1 MALTTVRPQ
10 GMGFN
15 TGRRNLIIN
24 GAMQVNQ
31 RGDSTGVTSGNY
43 HGPDRYRWHSAHD
56 DTVSISQDTSAPD
69 GFVNSYKVAV
79 TVADTSLSS
88 GNTRIEQRI
97 EGQNLRHLKYG
108 TSSAESVTLSFHV
121 KSNKTG
127 TYVASIYE
135 ETGANVISKTYTISS
150 ADTWE
155 AKSITFPGLTTA
167 SISATT
173 GTGLRIWWGLAA
185 ASDNQG
191 GSNDVWT
198 TGETNWFEGQTV
210 NILDSTSNTFFLT
223 GCQLELGENASD
235 FEHRSFGEELA
246 LCQRYFQHW
255 NLGGTYQSGGGFP
268 AMLYST
274 DLTFGTIPFFCEMRA
289 APTGSMSAA
298 NTWQFINASDTP
310 NSVNSVSIYSTSKVS
325 ASFQCDP
332 STSGSTPVVGNTGG
346 GILWPGNTNSNDATV
361 SMDAEL

>member
-1 MALTTVRPQ
+1 MALTTVRPE

-185 ASDNQG
+185 ASNNQG

-223 GCQLELGENASD
+223 GCQLEVGENASD
-235 FEHRSFGEELA
+235 FEHRSYGEELS
-246 LCQRYFQHW
+246 LCQRYFYVY
-255 NLGGTYQSGGGFP
+255 GGESGAPNVQGYGKGG
-268 AMLYST
+268 
-274 DLTFGTIPFFCEMRA
+274 DNTFGFTYPCGYMRA
-289 APTGSMSAA
+289 SPSGATSG
-298 NTWQFINASDTP
+298 TWQKSNCGDPVLVHQSSRQF
-310 NSVNSVSIYSTSKVS
+310 SVRISVSSEGAYE
-325 ASFQCDP
+325 FYP
-332 STSGSTPVVGNTGG
+332 SSGSGK
-346 GILWPGNTNSNDATV
+346 IELS
-361 SMDAEL
+361 AEL

>member
-10 GMGFN
+10 GMGFV

-43 HGPDRYRWHSAHD
+43 HGPDRYRWHSSHD

-79 TVADTSLSS
+79 TAADTSLSS

-127 TYVASIYE
+127 TYVAVIYE
-135 ETGANVISKTYTISS
+135 ETGTNAISKTYTISS

-185 ASDNQG
+185 ASDSQG

-198 TGETNWFEGQTV
+198 TGATNWFEGQTV

-223 GCQLELGENASD
+223 GCQLEVGENASD
-235 FEHRSFGEELA
+235 FEHCSYGDELER
-246 LCQRYFQHW
+246 CRRYYNQWSDGDKTYHS
-255 NLGGTYQSGGGFP
+255 LGIGAMYTTTYLQGGFE
-268 AMLYST
+268 L
-274 DLTFGTIPFFCEMRA
+274 GTEMRA
-289 APTGSMSAA
+289 VPTLVQENSSNAYGFSAHGAFPQFDTFSGLDGGTTEKAVTLFRNGSIS
-298 NTWQFINASDTP
+298 
-310 NSVNSVSIYSTSKVS
+310 STQG
-325 ASFQCDP
+325 A
-332 STSGSTPVVGNTGG
+332 G
-346 GILWPGNTNSNDATV
+346 GIMYAIDSKLAL
-361 SMDAEL
+361 DAEL

>member
-1 MALTTVRPQ
+1 MALTTVRPE

-185 ASDNQG
+185 ASNNQG

-223 GCQLELGENASD
+223 GCQLEVGENASD
-235 FEHRSFGEELA
+235 FEHRSFGEELG
-246 LCQRYFQHW
+246 LCQRYFYREVDDDGAMVSGVGFVDSSTAAYLQH
-255 NLGGTYQSGGGFP
+255 P
-268 AMLYST
+268 H
-274 DLTFGTIPFFCEMRA
+274 PVEMRA
-289 APTGSMSAA
+289 EPSMSTTGTAGDYSLRIGA
-298 NTWQFINASDTP
+298 NTVGCSNVPALSSSTKRVGHVQWR
-310 NSVNSVSIYSTSKVS
+310 VS
-325 ASFQCDP
+325 
-332 STSGSTPVVGNTGG
+332 SGLTIGQAVVGKH
-346 GILWPGNTNSNDATV
+346 DAADKYIDW
-361 SMDAEL
+361 SAEL